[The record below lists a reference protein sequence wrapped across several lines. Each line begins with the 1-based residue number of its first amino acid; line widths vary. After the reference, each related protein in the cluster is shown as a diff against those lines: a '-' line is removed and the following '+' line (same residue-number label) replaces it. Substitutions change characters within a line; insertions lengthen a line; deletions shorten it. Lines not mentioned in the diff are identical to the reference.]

1 MTSSNALRR
10 NKKYVLM
17 NNLGNEHSLVMKFDW
32 FIPIYK
38 KKIFIKNFYEKC
50 LQTSSRLFY
59 VYKELTTASVGKWNF
74 WNNLIILDI

>member
-38 KKIFIKNFYEKC
+38 KKIYQKFLWKMWSAN
-50 LQTSSRLFY
+50 
-59 VYKELTTASVGKWNF
+59 
-74 WNNLIILDI
+74 

>member
-38 KKIFIKNFYEKC
+38 KKILSKISMKNVVCKLVPGFFMFIKN
-50 LQTSSRLFY
+50 
-59 VYKELTTASVGKWNF
+59 
-74 WNNLIILDI
+74 